1 MSQLSPGPRGAA
13 RAGAGTPS
21 RATPSRRRAGYAL
34 AVYLFAPVAVVV
46 PITISTA
53 VGAATIVGER
63 ERGTGEFL
71 AHSPAGI
78 REIFLG
84 KLVASLVPGYVTTIV
99 GFGIYSLIVNT
110 IVGPDVG
117 GWFFPTSQWWVLM
130 LWVVPPFL
138 ALTLSL
144 VLRLSA
150 KVKSTA
156 AAQQASAPGEP
167 AADHGRLQP
176 GHRQPLR
183 RRPRSPG
190 TSAASPGCSPAS
202 PCGAASA
209 PSPAA
214 ASSASPTS
222 SSARPSLAAFTAAT
236 SSSVRAEREAGD
248 GPVGVPDDALGVD
261 HERRAAVEAERA
273 EDAVGLAHRL
283 VGVGEQREARSRPA
297 CRRSRRGSATDC
309 GLIASTW
316 APASVKSRCP
326 RCRR

>member
-1 MSQLSPGPRGAA
+1 MASVTSSAGRRGLNYSHIWTVARTDLKQLAQARDYWIPMLILGGIFFVFVPTVLLTTITQLGSVDAVSQLSQALEVLPEKAQAA
-13 RAGAGTPS
+13 IQGDTEPA
-21 RATPSRRRAGYAL
+21 RAGYAL

-84 KLVASLVPGYVTTIV
+84 KLAASLLPGYLTTIV
-99 GFGIYSLIVNT
+99 GFGIYAVIVNT

-156 AAQQASAPGEP
+156 AAQQASALVSLPLIMVAYSQATGTLYGGTNLAWYIGAIAWVL
-167 AADHGRLQP
+167 AAIALWRGVRVVTRGRL
-176 GHRQPLR
+176 
-183 RRPRSPG
+183 
-190 TSAASPGCSPAS
+190 
-202 PCGAASA
+202 
-209 PSPAA
+209 
-214 ASSASPTS
+214 
-222 SSARPSLAAFTAAT
+222 
-236 SSSVRAEREAGD
+236 
-248 GPVGVPDDALGVD
+248 LGVAD
-261 HERRAAVEAERA
+261 
-273 EDAVGLAHRL
+273 
-283 VGVGEQREARSRPA
+283 EQ
-297 CRRSRRGSATDC
+297 
-309 GLIASTW
+309 
-316 APASVKSRCP
+316 
-326 RCRR
+326 

>member
-1 MSQLSPGPRGAA
+1 MAATQVAHGRLDLGQILTVARTDLKQLIQARDYWIPMMILGSIFFVIVPTILLLTITTIGNVDAVDQLSKAIEILPAKAQEQIKGDSS
-13 RAGAGTPS
+13 AGRSA
-21 RATPSRRRAGYAL
+21 YVL

-78 REIFLG
+78 REIFYG
-84 KLVASLVPGYVTTIV
+84 KLAASLVPGYVTTFV

-117 GWFFPTSQWWVLM
+117 GWFFPTPQWWVLM

-156 AAQQASAPGEP
+156 AAQQASA
-167 AADHGRLQP
+167 LVSL
-176 GHRQPLR
+176 PLIMVAY
-183 RRPRSPG
+183 SQATG
-190 TSAASPGCSPAS
+190 SLYGGDALAWYV
-202 PCGAASA
+202 GAVAWV
-209 PSPAA
+209 
-214 ASSASPTS
+214 
-222 SSARPSLAAFTAAT
+222 LAILGLVRG
-236 SSSVRAEREAGD
+236 VRAVTRARL
-248 GPVGVPDDALGVD
+248 LGVAD
-261 HERRAAVEAERA
+261 
-273 EDAVGLAHRL
+273 
-283 VGVGEQREARSRPA
+283 EQ
-297 CRRSRRGSATDC
+297 
-309 GLIASTW
+309 
-316 APASVKSRCP
+316 
-326 RCRR
+326 

>member
-1 MSQLSPGPRGAA
+1 MAAASAKAPRRHLSWAHIWTVARTDLKQLVQARDYWIPMLILGGIFFVFVPTVLLTTITQLGSVDAVSQLSQALEVLPEKAQAA
-13 RAGAGTPS
+13 IKGDSEPA
-21 RATPSRRRAGYAL
+21 RAGYAL

-84 KLVASLVPGYVTTIV
+84 KLAASLLPGYLTTIV
-99 GFGIYSLIVNT
+99 GFGIYALIVNT

-156 AAQQASAPGEP
+156 AAQQASALVSLPLIMVAYSQATGTLYGGTNLAWYIGAVAWVL
-167 AADHGRLQP
+167 AAIALWRGVRVVTRGRL
-176 GHRQPLR
+176 
-183 RRPRSPG
+183 
-190 TSAASPGCSPAS
+190 
-202 PCGAASA
+202 
-209 PSPAA
+209 
-214 ASSASPTS
+214 
-222 SSARPSLAAFTAAT
+222 
-236 SSSVRAEREAGD
+236 
-248 GPVGVPDDALGVD
+248 LGVAD
-261 HERRAAVEAERA
+261 
-273 EDAVGLAHRL
+273 
-283 VGVGEQREARSRPA
+283 EQ
-297 CRRSRRGSATDC
+297 
-309 GLIASTW
+309 
-316 APASVKSRCP
+316 
-326 RCRR
+326 